1 MEIFIKSSCAAC
13 QKRFLVLMCSTVGVD
28 EEFKIPGSSE
38 TCMYPRDTKLSAAER
53 VHCHCVLSP
62 VVDNEILGLSVEE
75 K

>member
-1 MEIFIKSSCAAC
+1 
-13 QKRFLVLMCSTVGVD
+13 MCSTVGVD

>member
-38 TCMYPRDTKLSAAER
+38 TCMYPRDTA
-53 VHCHCVLSP
+53 
-62 VVDNEILGLSVEE
+62 EE
-75 K
+75 KEKIRREALANME